1 MNSMI
6 RKGGGETDAGSGKAS
21 QVDKWQDIT
30 IKLKVNKKC
39 KNEHGGKS
47 QGWV

>member
-30 IKLKVNKKC
+30 IKLKVNKNVKM
-39 KNEHGGKS
+39 KMGKS